1 MVIRNFEGYLMAALL
16 EKIQKPHSVQ
26 SVELLAVR
34 RAVIFRIEMGFQNSI
49 FEGDFELVIK
59 SLRGKGLV
67 NSQDGNIIKNI
78 LSYANSL
85 QSFSFS
91 HVSWQGNAV
100 AHALAKRTRLPFPL
114 LVWMDSVPQ
123 GISSFIESDLPV
135 IQ

>member
-67 NSQDGNIIKNI
+67 NSQDGNIITNI

-100 AHALAKRTRLPFPL
+100 AHALAKRTRLPFL
-114 LVWMDSVPQ
+114 Y
-123 GISSFIESDLPV
+123 
-135 IQ
+135 